1 MAPSSLKGYRV
12 HRPVPVMRNAGTAYA
27 ERRYQLGAVLKTG
40 AELVVLKNNK
50 PWVIIRPA
58 DSAAADRRSRPEK
71 LRALTGRI
79 EADAANEPEWDS
91 AVSDRELLGE
101 ERMRR
106 FG

>member
-1 MAPSSLKGYRV
+1 MSEALEAVGVREAKNRFSELTAQV
-12 HRPVPVMRNAGTAYA
+12 NA
-27 ERRYQLGAVLKTG
+27 TG
-40 AELVVLKNNK
+40 SELVVLKNNK

-58 DSAAADRRSRPEK
+58 DSAAADRRSRLEK

-79 EADAANEPEWDS
+79 EADAANEPDWDS
-91 AVSDRELLGE
+91 AASDRDLLDD